1 MIKYSQISIIISIL
15 ILVSSFSFIGYRAY
29 QAYVTTKNIPDFV
42 IDKYTKINEKAEPV
56 CLDEK
61 IVNYAFYDDK
71 PINFKQ
77 NNKYGLYIYAE
88 NQNFFKVASDL
99 VNSNGGSWGYVLI
112 PFNVKDRDEARWRR
126 VFSDL
131 HELKLIPVIQLWDV
145 DLDDYKK
152 QTKEAAEF
160 LNKFDWPIK
169 YLYISAY
176 NEMNDKRFWYG
187 KIDPKGY
194 AQILDFT
201 IETFKKVNPNFLMMN
216 GAFNVSAP
224 TNRDYM
230 DSFTYMLLMEQ
241 SVPGIFEKLDAWA
254 SHSYPQPNFSGN
266 PLTIGRWG
274 IRAYDE
280 ELKYLKNNLGVRKEL
295 PVFITETGWAHS
307 EGEETNGTYLSENTI
322 ADYFKFAYENIWNPD
337 ERVRAVIPFTIKYD
351 APFDHF
357 SFIKKDKSPYKT
369 LFCNSE
375 YEES

>member
-201 IETFKKVNPNFLMMN
+201 IETFKKVNPNFLMM
-216 GAFNVSAP
+216 
-224 TNRDYM
+224 
-230 DSFTYMLLMEQ
+230 
-241 SVPGIFEKLDAWA
+241 K
-254 SHSYPQPNFSGN
+254 
-266 PLTIGRWG
+266 TI
-274 IRAYDE
+274 
-280 ELKYLKNNLGVRKEL
+280 
-295 PVFITETGWAHS
+295 
-307 EGEETNGTYLSENTI
+307 
-322 ADYFKFAYENIWNPD
+322 
-337 ERVRAVIPFTIKYD
+337 
-351 APFDHF
+351 
-357 SFIKKDKSPYKT
+357 
-369 LFCNSE
+369 
-375 YEES
+375 